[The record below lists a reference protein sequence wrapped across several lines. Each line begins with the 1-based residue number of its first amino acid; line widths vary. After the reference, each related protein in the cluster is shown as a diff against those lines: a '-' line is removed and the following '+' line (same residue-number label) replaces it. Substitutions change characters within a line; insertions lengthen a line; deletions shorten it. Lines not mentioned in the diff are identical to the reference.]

1 MKTKKEKTKVVL
13 SISMD
18 RNLYDVMNDKIIN
31 NSKYIEWLI
40 YQDLSKNSNDDE
52 IIQKIII

>member
-1 MKTKKEKTKVVL
+1 MKKEKTKVIL

-18 RNLYDVMNDKIIN
+18 KNLYEVMNDKIVN

-40 YQDLSKNSNDDE
+40 YQDLSKNSNDE
-52 IIQKIII
+52 LIQKIIIY

>member
-1 MKTKKEKTKVVL
+1 MKAKKEKTKVVL

-52 IIQKIII
+52 IIQKIMI

>member
-1 MKTKKEKTKVVL
+1 MKKEKTKVSL

-18 RNLYDVMNDKIIN
+18 KNLYEVMNDKIIN

-40 YQDLSKNSNDDE
+40 YQDLIKNSDNQE
-52 IIQKIII
+52 IEKMII